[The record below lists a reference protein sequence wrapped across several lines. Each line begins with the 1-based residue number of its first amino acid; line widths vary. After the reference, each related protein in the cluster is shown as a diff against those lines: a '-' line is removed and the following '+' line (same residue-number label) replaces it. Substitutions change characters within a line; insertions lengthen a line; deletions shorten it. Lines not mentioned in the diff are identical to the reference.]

1 MSASDRAPDEI
12 PEELL
17 RELMAAQTELGE
29 FARALFPD
37 DEPELAHLTWPDRDQ
52 AGQRE
57 VDASPEARLRA
68 AEARFRSLV
77 EQIPAVTFM
86 AVLGQG
92 KNEVYVSP
100 HIEQLLGYTQE
111 EWLEDPFLWYM
122 RLHPDDRQLWNAE
135 FSRGCRTGGPFKAEC
150 RFVARDGHTVWVHG
164 EARIVKDD
172 FGRPMF
178 LQGVA
183 FDITESKRAQQIVLA
198 EAVRSAKVAEELEIA
213 RRVQT
218 SLVPR
223 NFRVE
228 QLEIAAA
235 MLPAEEVGGDYYDVH
250 SFPGGAFITIGDVSG
265 HGLNAGLV
273 MMMLQSA
280 LAGIVRARRAAQ
292 PRDVLLYLNDVLY
305 DNVRV
310 RLAQRDHVTLS
321 VLRYTID
328 GRVRIAGAHED
339 VFIYRAA
346 TKSIE
351 SHRPRG
357 AWIAARLDI
366 AAVTDESELR
376 LGEGDVVVLYTDGVT
391 EAMNAQREQFDIHR
405 LQQVIEAHGA
415 HPPSELVA
423 QILEA
428 VRTFRGGAVQEDDV
442 SVLVFRYAN
451 PKGATGQPGT

>member
-1 MSASDRAPDEI
+1 VTASDHAPDEI
-12 PEELL
+12 PDELL
-17 RELMAAQTELGE
+17 RELMAAESELGQL
-29 FARALFPD
+29 ARALFPD
-37 DEPELAHLTWPDRDQ
+37 DDAELAHLSWPDRD
-52 AGQRE
+52 AAAQRE
-57 VDASPEARLRA
+57 ADATPEARLRA

-111 EWLEDPFLWYM
+111 EWLEDPFLWYL
-122 RLHPDDRQLWNAE
+122 RLHPEDRTLWNAE
-135 FSRGCRTGGPFKAEC
+135 FARGCRTGGPFKAEC
-150 RFVARDGHTVWVHG
+150 RFMARDGHTVWVHG

-172 FGRPMF
+172 LGRPMF

-183 FDITESKRAQQIVLA
+183 FDITESKRAQQIVLT

-218 SLVPR
+218 SLVPKR
-223 NFRVE
+223 FRVE
-228 QLEIAAA
+228 KLEIAAA
-235 MLPAEEVGGDYYDVH
+235 MVPAEEVGGDYYDVH
-250 SFPGGAFITIGDVSG
+250 AFPGGAFITIGDVSG

-292 PRDVLLYLNDVLY
+292 PRDVLLYLNDVLF

-310 RLAQRDHVTLS
+310 RLGQRDHVTLS
-321 VLRYTID
+321 VLRYTVD

-351 SHRPRG
+351 RHRPRG

-366 AAVTDESELR
+366 AAVTEEDELR
-376 LGEGDVVVLYTDGVT
+376 LGDGDVVVLYTDGVT
-391 EAMNAQREQFDIHR
+391 EAMNASHDQFDIDR
-405 LQQVIEAHGA
+405 LEQVIQAHAGG
-415 HPPSELVA
+415 PPAALVDD
-423 QILEA
+423 ILQA
-428 VRTFRGGAVQEDDV
+428 VRDFRGAAVQEDDV
-442 SVLVFRYAN
+442 SLLVMRYAN
-451 PKGATGQPGT
+451 PTGPGG